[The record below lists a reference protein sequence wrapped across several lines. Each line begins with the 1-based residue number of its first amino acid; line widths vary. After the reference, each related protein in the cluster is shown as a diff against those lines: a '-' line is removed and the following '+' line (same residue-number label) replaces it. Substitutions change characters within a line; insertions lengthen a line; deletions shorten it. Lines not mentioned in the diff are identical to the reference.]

1 MIKDLPCYAG
11 FISTTLRFAPLA
23 PRVKGEITKEKNII
37 QKIEN
42 IILFE
47 STNDF
52 PEVQQSIQIIRQH
65 LPTLQTKTF
74 ENYGHFCIEDLKTEA
89 FPELLEACLN

>member
-1 MIKDLPCYAG
+1 MILVAPWIDPTHELDTGMFDFTIDKD
-11 FISTTLRFAPLA
+11 
-23 PRVKGEITKEKNII
+23 II
-37 QKIEN
+37 QKTEN